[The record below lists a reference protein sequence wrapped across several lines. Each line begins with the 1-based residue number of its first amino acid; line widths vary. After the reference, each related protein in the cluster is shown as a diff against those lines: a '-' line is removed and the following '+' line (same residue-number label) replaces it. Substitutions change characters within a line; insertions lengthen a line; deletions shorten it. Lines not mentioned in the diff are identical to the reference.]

1 MHSMTDVKEEVF
13 TVEDHPLL
21 SMTEVNEEVPR
32 SIKNPSINAT
42 SSSMATT
49 MENDMTCPLIHLPSP
64 SATPARRRRKPMIDF
79 GFVEVAALHNTM
91 C

>member
-42 SSSMATT
+42 SSSMAIA
-49 MENDMTCPLIHLPSP
+49 MEENDPTCPSIHPPSP
-64 SATPARRRRKPMIDF
+64 STTLARHRRKSYDRSS
-79 GFVEVAALHNTM
+79 LH
-91 C
+91 